1 VRHFFFLSALLLV
14 SVVPL
19 SGLTPSESLRLTQI
33 LTNYEIETGALRQS
47 RENLKEEIRI
57 SKLNLIEKEEI
68 LQRKEAELLLKEQ
81 RLKELELLIQSLK
94 EQLTDSMKII
104 NDLESSLVWDRIKWA
119 AIGIGSG
126 LVVGLV
132 IGLVAA
138 H

>member
-1 VRHFFFLSALLLV
+1 
-14 SVVPL
+14 L

>member
-1 VRHFFFLSALLLV
+1 MRHFFFLSALLLV